1 MKYVICYDVEDSK
14 KRKKLSDLLEGYGV
28 RVNYSVFEVDLK
40 KNELLYLLKEIKKNI
55 PKSDSVR
62 FYHLCKNCINKSF
75 EVCDRLDVF
84 ENDAFI

>member
-40 KNELLYLLKEIKKNI
+40 KNELLYLLKEIKKII

-62 FYHLCKNCINKSF
+62 FYYLCINCIEKS
-75 EVCDRLDVF
+75 
-84 ENDAFI
+84 ENFQSANTHIIVIS